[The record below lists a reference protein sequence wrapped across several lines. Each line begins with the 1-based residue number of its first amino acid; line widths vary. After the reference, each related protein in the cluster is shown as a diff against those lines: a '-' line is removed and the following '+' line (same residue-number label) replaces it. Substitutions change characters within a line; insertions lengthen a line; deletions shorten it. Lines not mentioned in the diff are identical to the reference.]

1 MSPATIRSW
10 ITKGT
15 LRAMRAGRRKW
26 LVRRL
31 ELDRMLAWRSIR
43 RRPSSPRWRMS
54 RSSCMRSSTRCS
66 KGRSPVAATD
76 RGDREWRRRGAWGG
90 GNRAMRSSAECF
102 VDCCLTSWTSA
113 DRGHEIGLAERC
125 EAGIDEGLDVAGQGG
140 QSPLGPWRF
149 AMGWSEVAARNH
161 ARRLE
166 REGWRERVPMLRGE
180 GSVFFA
186 TRKGVRMLGVLLIGC
201 TTPAPTW

>member
-140 QSPLGPWRF
+140 NHRLVPGDLRWGGARWR
-149 AMGWSEVAARNH
+149 
-161 ARRLE
+161 
-166 REGWRERVPMLRGE
+166 RGI
-180 GSVFFA
+180 
-186 TRKGVRMLGVLLIGC
+186 MLGGSSVRAGESGFRCCVAKARCSSRLAKAC
-201 TTPAPTW
+201 ACSAYC